1 MKASSIYHVV
11 DSHTEGMP
19 TRVVLGGLPAIPGET
34 MLDRR
39 AYFEAHHD
47 DIRRL
52 LMCEPRGHSAMS
64 GALLLPPLAPES
76 DWGVLFI
83 EVSGLLSMCGHGTIG
98 VATVLAE
105 TGMIP
110 LEDGRA
116 KVVLDVPAGQVRA
129 EVTVSENEATR
140 VKLGNVA
147 SFADELDAGVKLAD
161 GREVTYDMAYGG
173 NFYAIL
179 EAGSLGLELVPEKSP
194 EIVATGME
202 LVAAINEQRRPQ
214 HPSESRLSG
223 CKHVVFTEPLEE
235 GAGRR
240 TATIIHP
247 GWVDRSPCGT
257 GTSALMALLHAR
269 GELEIGERFV
279 NESLIGTRFDAVL
292 LGETTVAER
301 PAVLPEI
308 TGRAWITGIGQ
319 YLLDPTDPFPA
330 GFEL

>member
-1 MKASSIYHVV
+1 
-11 DSHTEGMP
+11 
-19 TRVVLGGLPAIPGET
+19 
-34 MLDRR
+34 
-39 AYFEAHHD
+39 
-47 DIRRL
+47 
-52 LMCEPRGHSAMS
+52 MS
-64 GALLLPPLAPES
+64 GALLLPALSPDS

-116 KVVLDVPAGQVRA
+116 EVVLDVPAGKVRA
-129 EVTVSENEATR
+129 EVSVSEREPTR

-147 SFADELDAGVKLAD
+147 SFVDELDAGVELAD

-179 EAGSLGLELVPEKSP
+179 EAGSLGLELVPGKSR
-194 EIVATGME
+194 EIVAAGME
-202 LVAAINEQRRPQ
+202 LAAAINEQRRPV
-214 HPSESRLSG
+214 HPSEPRISG
-223 CKHVVFTEPLEE
+223 CKHVVFTGSSTG
-235 GAGRR
+235 GANRR
-240 TATIIHP
+240 TATVIHP

-257 GTSALMALLHAR
+257 GTSALIAVLHAR

-279 NESLIGTRFDAVL
+279 NESLIGTRFDAAIA
-292 LGETTVAER
+292 GKTTVAEH
-301 PAVLPEI
+301 PAILPEI
-308 TGRAWITGIGQ
+308 TGRAWITGTGQ